1 VKGRAKPIL
10 TLGAARTTVGHSKPD
25 ATGNASAP
33 APSNKVR
40 LFILLPPEPDKRSA
54 NDLLL

>member
-1 VKGRAKPIL
+1 
-10 TLGAARTTVGHSKPD
+10 VGHSKPD
-25 ATGNASAP
+25 DTGNANAP

-40 LFILLPPEPDKRSA
+40 RLILLPPEPDKRSA